1 MAKYLE
7 KSVEVESGNTP
18 NCWRNDLIQI
28 QVRDAGVT
36 VQMVLLG
43 WKDITAYKAGKAPT
57 GTKTVALENAE
68 TLPEYTAI
76 FAAFLAKI
84 LEDPAFVGAVLK
96 DIPE

>member
-43 WKDITAYKAGKAPT
+43 WKDINAYKAGKAPT
-57 GTKTVALENAE
+57 GTKTVVIEHAE
-68 TLPEYTAI
+68 TLPEYNAM
-76 FAAFLAKI
+76 FQVFLTYIVA
-84 LEDPAFVGAVLK
+84 DPAFVGAVLK
-96 DIPE
+96 DVPE

>member
-36 VQMVLLG
+36 VNMVLLG

-57 GTKTVALENAE
+57 GTKTVVLEHAE
-68 TLPEYTAI
+68 ELAEYTSV
-76 FAAFLAKI
+76 FETFLGKI
-84 LEDPAFVGAVLK
+84 LADPIFVDAKLK
-96 DIPE
+96 DVPE